1 MAGDERQLVEA
12 PALEQLK
19 GLGWQHLDGTTLHP
33 EQTDKR
39 SSLKEVVLTPNLEQA
54 IQRINPWISED
65 NLRKVVRE
73 VTLIQTSTLM
83 EANQWFWERLT
94 QYFSVDQDLGSGR
107 RGQTLKLI
115 DFDHPENNEFL
126 CVDQFKIQG
135 PAQNIIPDI
144 LLFVNGMPLGVIE
157 CKSPFVTDPMAE
169 GINQLRRY
177 ANLRNP
183 GDSEGCEKLFH
194 YNQVMISTH
203 RDGARVGTISSPVEY
218 YLEWKDPYPLE
229 SKDLGESPTAQQ
241 LLIQGL
247 LTPKNFLDIVQNFTI
262 YEPDSGRLI
271 KKIARYQQFR
281 AVQKTIERLKAPG
294 DRRSKGG
301 VIWHTQGSGKSL
313 TMVFLTQKIRRDPLL
328 RDYKLVFLT
337 DRTQLDEQLTAT
349 FRRAQGESVLNA
361 KSVGHLK
368 ELLAKDAS
376 DLVTATIQ
384 KLQED
389 EDFGFRLPQRLRS
402 HHRFGR

>member
-39 SSLKEVVLTPNLEQA
+39 SSLKEVVLTPNLEKA

-107 RGQTLKLI
+107 RGQTLRLI

-218 YLEWKDPYPLE
+218 YLEWIDPYPLE
-229 SKDLGESPTAQQ
+229 SKDLDEAPTPQQ

-247 LTPKNFLDIVQNFTI
+247 LTPKNFLDIVQNITV
-262 YEPDSGRLI
+262 Y
-271 KKIARYQQFR
+271 
-281 AVQKTIERLKAPG
+281 
-294 DRRSKGG
+294 
-301 VIWHTQGSGKSL
+301 
-313 TMVFLTQKIRRDPLL
+313 
-328 RDYKLVFLT
+328 
-337 DRTQLDEQLTAT
+337 
-349 FRRAQGESVLNA
+349 
-361 KSVGHLK
+361 
-368 ELLAKDAS
+368 
-376 DLVTATIQ
+376 
-384 KLQED
+384 
-389 EDFGFRLPQRLRS
+389 
-402 HHRFGR
+402 